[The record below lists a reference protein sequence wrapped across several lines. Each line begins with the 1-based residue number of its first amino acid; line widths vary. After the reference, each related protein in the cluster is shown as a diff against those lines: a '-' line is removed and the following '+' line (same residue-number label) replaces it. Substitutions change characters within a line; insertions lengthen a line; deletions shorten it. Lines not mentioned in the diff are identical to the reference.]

1 MKPVEARGIAKETK
15 RKGLMRNYA
24 DFSVCTSDALDF
36 ACRRLRA
43 SNVALYDFI
52 AERITESVRFNG
64 FGKSALSKN

>member
-1 MKPVEARGIAKETK
+1 
-15 RKGLMRNYA
+15 MRNYA

-52 AERITESVRFNG
+52 AERIKAFFS
-64 FGKSALSKN
+64 

>member
-1 MKPVEARGIAKETK
+1 
-15 RKGLMRNYA
+15 MRNYA